1 MDDQAVIARVQA
13 GDRDSFRML
22 VDRYSPSVF
31 RLAWRMTGNEQ
42 DAEEVVQESFLR
54 AYRQI
59 GKYEARS
66 SFGTWVYRIASNYAL
81 DMMRARRRLG
91 RHTTAFSDE
100 HTDLMERLPS
110 ESPGADRLVF
120 SGQVGK
126 RIEEAMA
133 ELSEQERTA
142 FVLRHYE
149 GQSIEEI
156 GQALKLNANATKNS
170 IFRAVQKLRRA
181 LAPVAGASLGVSS

>member
-22 VDRYSPSVF
+22 VDRYSQSVF

-59 GKYEARS
+59 GKYESRA

-81 DMMRARRRLG
+81 DMMRARRRMG
-91 RHTTAFSDE
+91 RHTAPLPED
-100 HTDLMERLPS
+100 HTDLMERLPT
-110 ESPGADRLVF
+110 EAPGADRLVF

-156 GQALKLNANATKNS
+156 GQALSLNANATKNS

-181 LAPVAGASLGVSS
+181 LAPVAGARMGVR